1 MVWVFLLLLPLSL
14 AVFTVP
20 TSLAQEPAAAEA
32 APAVKSES
40 MLLTTWKALGWKYA
54 LAFLIMSFLLVAVLV
69 MVILAVRKDSF
80 LPADLSQGVEASLAD
95 NNLQAAVELVR
106 SDESF
111 LGQVVSAGLSKLT
124 VGREQAVEAMQLV
137 GENEAMKLEHKLGYL
152 ALIGNIAPMV
162 GLLGTVDGMVASF
175 GVIANSQQTPKPATL
190 AEGIQTALYTTL
202 VGLIIAIPA
211 IICCNLLR
219 NRVQRLIA
227 EAGSESEAML
237 DKFETSLKQGT
248 AG

>member
-1 MVWVFLLLLPLSL
+1 MSLYPNPFAHRFGATRPMLHPFALPTCGLDCQAASSTSPLRSWRMVWVFLLLLPLSL

-95 NNLQAAVELVR
+95 NNLQ
-106 SDESF
+106 
-111 LGQVVSAGLSKLT
+111 
-124 VGREQAVEAMQLV
+124 
-137 GENEAMKLEHKLGYL
+137 
-152 ALIGNIAPMV
+152 
-162 GLLGTVDGMVASF
+162 
-175 GVIANSQQTPKPATL
+175 
-190 AEGIQTALYTTL
+190 
-202 VGLIIAIPA
+202 
-211 IICCNLLR
+211 
-219 NRVQRLIA
+219 
-227 EAGSESEAML
+227 
-237 DKFETSLKQGT
+237 
-248 AG
+248 

>member
-1 MVWVFLLLLPLSL
+1 
-14 AVFTVP
+14 
-20 TSLAQEPAAAEA
+20 
-32 APAVKSES
+32 
-40 MLLTTWKALGWKYA
+40 
-54 LAFLIMSFLLVAVLV
+54 
-69 MVILAVRKDSF
+69 
-80 LPADLSQGVEASLAD
+80 
-95 NNLQAAVELVR
+95 
-106 SDESF
+106 
-111 LGQVVSAGLSKLT
+111 
-124 VGREQAVEAMQLV
+124 
-137 GENEAMKLEHKLGYL
+137 MKLEHKLGYL

-190 AEGIQTALYTTL
+190 AGGIQTALYTTL

-237 DKFETSLKQGT
+237 DKFETSLKQGS